1 MSDKPLH
8 VLLEELP
15 SSSMTT
21 RMLGGLDYIVPGEW
35 TNITNFAETI
45 RAVTGESDE
54 SLLQQIGERAIVLYA
69 DESNGYQRAVSIY
82 QLVDSGSTMAGV
94 TSLAAKLAE
103 DVSWLNFLGS
113 VTPKPET
120 SQAIDAALKFAAE
133 IAAFCCSNGMPGDGV
148 VDFVKALTA
157 YEKEDKIRFASWVAV
172 DCLLPL
178 GPDFL
183 SLLIGAL
190 DGAMDK
196 FEASPLYGKLHG
208 FLPGGGAGDKSAFL
222 RDALGQS
229 SSHISNFVAEKNL
242 SQGGI
247 LETVKGYV
255 DGVEGKLDYVASII
269 DLSTNVFEHTGIQ
282 SVARRVI
289 KRAYAEI

>member
-1 MSDKPLH
+1 
-8 VLLEELP
+8 
-15 SSSMTT
+15 MTT
-21 RMLGGLDYIVPGEW
+21 RMLGALDYLVPGEW
-35 TNITNFAETI
+35 TNVVNFEDTI
-45 RAVTGESDE
+45 KLVTGEDDQA
-54 SLLQQIGERAIVLYA
+54 LIQQVGDRATVLYA
-69 DESNGYQRAVSIY
+69 DASNGYQRAVSIY

-103 DVSWLNFLGS
+103 DVSWLSFLGS

-120 SQAIDAALKFAAE
+120 AQAIDAALKFAAE
-133 IAAFCCSNGMPGDGV
+133 IAAFCCSNGLPGDDVG
-148 VDFVKALTA
+148 DFVNALA
-157 YEKEDKIRFASWVAV
+157 SYEKEDRMRLAAWIAV
-172 DCLLPL
+172 DCMLPL

-183 SLLIGAL
+183 SLLMGSL

-196 FEASPLYGKLHG
+196 LEASPLYGKVSG
-208 FLPGGGAGDKSAFL
+208 FIPGGNSSDKGGFIKE
-222 RDALGQS
+222 ALSKS
-229 SSHISNFVAEKNL
+229 SGHIETFARERNM

-255 DGVEGKLDYVASII
+255 DGAEGKLDYIASII
-269 DLSTNVFEHTGIQ
+269 DMSTNVFEHTGIQ